1 MTTEKLNQWYDF
13 FKDTSERKFA
23 TMINNCLI
31 ECTFTPTMANL
42 FKGSYNDA
50 NNRYRDYTPEY

>member
-1 MTTEKLNQWYDF
+1 MSKSQFPKILIVGQAFTLN
-13 FKDTSERKFA
+13 KGGG
-23 TMINNCLI
+23 I
-31 ECTFTPTMANL
+31 TMANL